1 RTRVNSGEL
10 FLKESPDGLVM
21 SPALHR
27 RRVISGLAPLK
38 EGRGSKKDVVALRTS
53 PQRGEQLSTTRRLA
67 EQAASNRA
75 VAAAAAAASD
85 DDEDDYRRTRQ
96 RSSTWDAH
104 GIAKQLEDKRMASLL
119 TGDAGDG
126 GGRVRTWSHNGAL
139 RHVHGQG
146 TRPSS
151 EWEHLDAFQ
160 AMGSMF
166 QQELYHEKSSGLVDV
181 LVDRMRVPL
190 LIILVGI
197 LAALAGMFVS
207 LLSGWARMLRISK
220 TVENRHLE
228 FDWAIYG
235 ATSLSLT
242 LGMCAIT
249 HFVCPCASGGGVP
262 EMKAGAA
269 VLSGSSRPGLL
280 SAQLVLVKMAG
291 VITANAAGL
300 SVGKEGPLIHITC
313 AMADIL
319 MSTPWFKKVRLNN
332 KQRLGI
338 LACAC
343 AAG

>member
-1 RTRVNSGEL
+1 
-10 FLKESPDGLVM
+10 M

-38 EGRGSKKDVVALRTS
+38 EGRGGRKDIVALRTS
-53 PQRGEQLSTTRRLA
+53 SQRRKKIATTRRLA

-75 VAAAAAAASD
+75 AAVAAAANDD

-96 RSSTWDAH
+96 RSSTWDEH

-119 TGDAGDG
+119 TGDAGDA
-126 GGRVRTWSHNGAL
+126 GGRVRTWSHNGSL

-146 TRPSS
+146 TRPTSD
-151 EWEHLDAFQ
+151 WEHLDAFQ

-207 LLSGWARMLRISK
+207 LLSAWARMWRITK
-220 TVENRHLE
+220 TVENGHLA
-228 FDWAIYG
+228 FGWAIYG
-235 ATSLSLT
+235 AMSLSLT

-249 HFVCPCASGGGVP
+249 HFVCPCAAGGGVP
-262 EMKAGAA
+262 EMKVRGAG
-269 VLSGSSRPGLL
+269 
-280 SAQLVLVKMAG
+280 
-291 VITANAAGL
+291 
-300 SVGKEGPLIHITC
+300 
-313 AMADIL
+313 
-319 MSTPWFKKVRLNN
+319 
-332 KQRLGI
+332 
-338 LACAC
+338 
-343 AAG
+343 